1 MCGLLLCPGPEL
13 RSRGEKVSRLWF
25 IASRFL
31 QSREWAAWRSR
42 SWGVLKS
49 GTRDSERKGG
59 RTKKILYHHS
69 LIEGLDTWFKA
80 GFFLISVSS
89 PKEPPKFKLA
99 GLILHWL
106 QNDRSFQLLSFDDFF
121 GPLKFKL
128 VKFDYIRTCH
138 LYCWLWNT
146 RPLLFFM
153 SLSSCGTS
161 HMQDWPHSG
170 IAEAGGNVEK
180 WELEG

>member
-1 MCGLLLCPGPEL
+1 MVCLVKCTFISHSAVVMLSGELVKQADNQLRTTNRGDKALEEEVEGILLICVALLTSVSSTMCGLLLCPGPEL
-13 RSRGEKVSRLWF
+13 RSRGEKVSSLWF

-42 SWGVLKS
+42 SCGVLKS

-59 RTKKILYHHS
+59 GTKKILYHHN
-69 LIEGLDTWFKA
+69 LIEGLDTWFKE

-106 QNDRSFQLLSFDDFF
+106 QNDRSFQFL
-121 GPLKFKL
+121 
-128 VKFDYIRTCH
+128 
-138 LYCWLWNT
+138 
-146 RPLLFFM
+146 
-153 SLSSCGTS
+153 
-161 HMQDWPHSG
+161 
-170 IAEAGGNVEK
+170 
-180 WELEG
+180 